1 MVRQIIQSSW
11 RPTGGATRTTRLG
24 AQPLE
29 TKALGLPVQ
38 RRLSGRGRYVDQPG
52 ARTGGGMGHPHQPVD
67 PGAAGRRVLDRGEVE
82 DHVSGVGQLLQ
93 YRVAERRADE
103 VDVGIQATVGVRSD
117 AGDRVPGRNQ
127 LPGHGTPEQS
137 GDAGQ
142 QDPHARAPPRRL
154 VDKTTI
160 DARVGSQVT
169 FS

>member
-1 MVRQIIQSSW
+1 MSH
-11 RPTGGATRTTRLG
+11 P
-24 AQPLE
+24 
-29 TKALGLPVQ
+29 
-38 RRLSGRGRYVDQPG
+38 DQ
-52 ARTGGGMGHPHQPVD
+52 AVD
-67 PGAAGRRVLDRGEVE
+67 PGAAGCRVLDRGEVKE
-82 DHVSGVGQLLQ
+82 HVSCVGQLLQ
-93 YRVAERRADE
+93 DRVADRRADE
-103 VDVGIQATVGVRSD
+103 VDIGRQCYMGVRSD
-117 AGDRVPGRNQ
+117 AADRVPGRNQ